1 MPEANEMLFETL
13 KAGFRGTNVEVIE
26 DPRHLYDEGFGEDAA
41 ALMDSLMK
49 AAR

>member
-1 MPEANEMLFETL
+1 MLLATL
-13 KAGFRGTNVEVIE
+13 QEGFKGTNVEVIA
-26 DPRHLYDEGFGEDAA
+26 DKRHLYDPGFGEDAA